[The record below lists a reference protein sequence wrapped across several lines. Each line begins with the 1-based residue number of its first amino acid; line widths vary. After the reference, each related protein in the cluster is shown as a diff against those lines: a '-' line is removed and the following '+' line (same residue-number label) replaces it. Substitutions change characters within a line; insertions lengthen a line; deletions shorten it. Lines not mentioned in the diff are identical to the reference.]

1 MLLDSIKENIESPCI
16 RNCCLDESDIC
27 VGCFRSLDEILEWS
41 KASEN
46 DKKMILLKT
55 QTRRKISQDSAD
67 AFVSI
72 PSSFINVKTL

>member
-1 MLLDSIKENIESPCI
+1 MLLDSIKKNIESPCI
-16 RNCCLDESDIC
+16 RNCCLDESDVC

-41 KASEN
+41 KVSEN
-46 DKKMILLKT
+46 DKQMILLKT